1 MTTPPEF
8 PLLKGQ
14 GWSVTK
20 TPINSTRVASH
31 VSGREV
37 RAALYG
43 QPLYQFELVYNALD
57 SGNSYNVGAQS
68 LQALMGLFN
77 AVQGQFGTFL
87 YTDPSD
93 NAVNAQPTGQGDG
106 TTTAFTLYRSLG
118 SSSEPASWVKAVSAV
133 YFDGAIQ
140 DASGYALSQPNTL
153 TFTAAPPNGVEIT
166 ADFTYAFQCRFISDT
181 QDFEQFMSGL
191 WQVSSL
197 KFKSVKP

>member
-1 MTTPPEF
+1 MADLPEF
-8 PLLKGQ
+8 PTLKGL

-20 TPINSTRVASH
+20 TPLNSTRVASH

-37 RAALYG
+37 RASLYA
-43 QPLYQFELVYNALD
+43 QPLYQFELVVNALD

-77 AVQGQFGTFL
+77 QVQGQFGTFL

-93 NAVNAQPTGQGDG
+93 CAVSAQPTGQGDG

-118 SSSEPASWVKAVSAV
+118 PSSEPVSWVKAVSAV
-133 YFDGAIQ
+133 YFNGVVQ

-153 TFTAAPPNGVEIT
+153 TFTAAPGAGVEIT
-166 ADFTYAFQCRFISDT
+166 ADFTYGFQCRFISDS
-181 QDFEQFMSGL
+181 QDFEEFMSGL